1 LEIVERL
8 RFLERNGRT
17 MAQAALQFVLA
28 HPAVSCAIPGAKN
41 PQQAESNA
49 KSADGELTSDELAA
63 INAIV
68 PPESVVG

>member
-1 LEIVERL
+1 
-8 RFLERNGRT
+8 